1 MPKRLILGLLML
13 PLLLSVAGCGHI
25 RYRSALPPSGR
36 VYQQRHNFF
45 LGGLIGDAWIH
56 LPSICP
62 QGVHTLDV
70 YHSLGNL
77 FFSALTLGIY
87 MPTSARIHCAAAGGA
102 PGSVGRADRPP
113 GTAQDAAVQTHG
125 VASVQHQEG
134 E

>member
-1 MPKRLILGLLML
+1 MPKKSLLGLLML
-13 PLLLSVAGCGHI
+13 PLLLSIASCGHL

-36 VYQQRHNFF
+36 VYEQRHNFF
-45 LGGLIGDAWIH
+45 LGGLVGDAWIH

-87 MPTSARIHCAAAGGA
+87 MPTTSRVHCAAHGGA
-102 PGSVGRADRPP
+102 PRVP
-113 GTAQDAAVQTHG
+113 GQMGENQDAARGG
-125 VASVQHQEG
+125 VAGMRPASLQQEG
-134 E
+134 N

>member
-1 MPKRLILGLLML
+1 MPKRLLLGLLML
-13 PLLLSVAGCGHI
+13 PLLLGVASCGHL

-45 LGGLIGDAWIH
+45 LAGLVGDAWIH

-87 MPTSARIHCAAAGGA
+87 TPTTARVHCAAAAAAPSPVGQMGGD
-102 PGSVGRADRPP
+102 P
-113 GTAQDAAVQTHG
+113 AATLP
-125 VASVQHQEG
+125 QEG
-134 E
+134 N

>member
-1 MPKRLILGLLML
+1 MPKRSFLGLLML
-13 PLLLSVAGCGHI
+13 PLLLIIASCGHI

-36 VYQQRHNFF
+36 VYQQRNNFF
-45 LGGLIGDAWIH
+45 LGGLIGDASIH

-87 MPTSARIHCAAAGGA
+87 MPTTARVHCAAAGA
-102 PGSVGRADRPP
+102 PGAAGQADRQPA
-113 GTAQDAAVQTHG
+113 TARDADQLGPTAT
-125 VASVQHQEG
+125 ARRQEG
-134 E
+134 K